1 MFRRLHFI
9 SSIAFPFLHEFESL
23 NSKCHQML
31 PNHSGD
37 ATSWSFL
44 DIFPALNS
52 GRQRVYQGTV
62 TQRLIVSIL
71 YVKTITVNVVPIRSM
86 SFFPSF
92 ARLHLKTL
100 RQTSTRTYPPP
111 AYDTFPQED
120 ATATNTEMPHSYH
133 HISHPTCREWWGS
146 AAVLCWIRWLSSIQF
161 KLGKLTCHGSL
172 VGLKRGPACL
182 NPHL

>member
-1 MFRRLHFI
+1 MTEGLWFSGLHRICTWCHLLLWSWLCWTELDLSIAGSLGHPSYPNRWPSRSKLWHSITWETFRRLHFI

-23 NSKCHQML
+23 NSKCHEML

-52 GRQRVYQGTV
+52 GRQLVYQGTV

-71 YVKTITVNVVPIRSM
+71 YVKIITGNIV
-86 SFFPSF
+86 SFFPGF

-100 RQTSTRTYPPP
+100 QQTSTRSYPHELMTPSHNKM
-111 AYDTFPQED
+111 QQIH
-120 ATATNTEMPHSYH
+120 TNT
-133 HISHPTCREWWGS
+133 
-146 AAVLCWIRWLSSIQF
+146 
-161 KLGKLTCHGSL
+161 
-172 VGLKRGPACL
+172 
-182 NPHL
+182 